1 MLILLHF
8 ITILLIFSI
17 IALYELLIVI
27 VDILEHFRI
36 SYSNTNSTLTF
47 LLFLTVSLLI
57 MIISHLFFVL
67 MLFLLLIILL
77 IQYKWNHIYTVLLKY
92 WLFFSIIIIIPLLQ
106 YFTIPT
112 VFYTFLVTTIPLYY
126 WITNLLLLL
135 YVCNIYRTYK
145 DILISFSN
153 YFNKYTIN
161 SMKRVIFIYKVNKY
175 ILNSLYKEH

>member
-106 YFTIPT
+106 YFTIST

-126 WITNLLLLL
+126 ITNILVFLLL

-145 DILISFSN
+145 DILISFS
-153 YFNKYTIN
+153 YYLNKYTIN
-161 SMKRVIFIYKVNKY
+161 SMKRVVFIYKVNNL
-175 ILNSLYKEH
+175 ILNNF